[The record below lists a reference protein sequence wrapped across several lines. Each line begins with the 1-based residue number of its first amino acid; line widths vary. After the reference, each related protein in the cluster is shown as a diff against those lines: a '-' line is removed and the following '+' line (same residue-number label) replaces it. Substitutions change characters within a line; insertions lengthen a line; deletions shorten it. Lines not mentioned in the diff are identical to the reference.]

1 MAEAEVIVQLR
12 TPTGPATAGAA
23 DVRDTGD
30 IRDAGDIRSLLER
43 RFGVTAE
50 PLHPGADDPA
60 LVGWQR
66 VAVPAGMDAEAV
78 AAALRGHPAVEA
90 AYVKPPADLP

>member
-12 TPTGPATAGAA
+12 TRPRPTTAGTAGVGDA
-23 DVRDTGD
+23 DDVS
-30 IRDAGDIRSLLER
+30 SLLER
-43 RFGVTAE
+43 RFGVTTQ

-60 LVGWQR
+60 LVGWHR
-66 VAVPAGMDAEAV
+66 VAVPADVDAEAV